1 MRAMRRLSL
10 LSLLVHALGASGLAA
25 GADGS
30 QPLAGAAFPTYTNR
44 SENPEAWDGIAE
56 ALRKAGQPD
65 AIAAIR
71 VRQSAVWSAH
81 VDLMAVSGKP
91 PVQAVVSFDLKRW
104 NILCVTSEVQDCSR
118 YGR

>member
-1 MRAMRRLSL
+1 MRVIRRILL

-25 GADGS
+25 GADGPP
-30 QPLAGAAFPTYTNR
+30 PLAGAFPTYTNR
-44 SENPEAWDGIAE
+44 SEVPEMWDGIAA
-56 ALRKAGQPD
+56 ALRQACLPD

-81 VDLMAVSGKP
+81 VDLKPVAGKP
-91 PVQAVVSFDLKRW
+91 PIRAIVSFELNDWKV
-104 NILCVTSEVQDCSR
+104 LCVTSEVQDCSK